1 MSQEKV
7 TVYNSVMIDLNKQ
20 TRISRMASIMVFVGV
35 VPALS
40 FYIGLEYMLT
50 RHMVEAAE
58 VSVEPVIHPVVTCPD
73 ANE

>member
-1 MSQEKV
+1 
-7 TVYNSVMIDLNKQ
+7 
-20 TRISRMASIMVFVGV
+20 MASIMLSVDV

-58 VSVEPVIHPVVTCPD
+58 VNVEPVLHPEVICPD
-73 ANE
+73 ADQ

>member
-1 MSQEKV
+1 
-7 TVYNSVMIDLNKQ
+7 MIDLNKQ
-20 TRISRMASIMVFVGV
+20 TRISRMASIMLFVGI

-58 VSVEPVIHPVVTCPD
+58 VNVEPVVHPVVKCP
-73 ANE
+73 EESQ